1 MIFFIFQLSKN
12 YLLDVIIKQYI
23 FVKCDK
29 FLKRIQ
35 ILLFCYYIYINIKHF
50 LIIYFA
56 LITILK
62 NYYKTNI
69 IYFLKINL

>member
-23 FVKCDK
+23 FVKSDK

-50 LIIYFA
+50 FYYLFCFN
-56 LITILK
+56 
-62 NYYKTNI
+62 NYIKK
-69 IYFLKINL
+69 LL